1 MKKYVLEI
9 LGAVL
14 IGVALFFLI
23 HLSVQRAVVEGSSME
38 PSLQN
43 EQVLLVSK
51 LAYKFGE
58 PQRGDIIIFPPPH
71 ILNPEKDYIKRII
84 GLPGETVEV
93 RNGVVYINDIPLDEP
108 YITEPANSNF
118 AKTTVPANEYFV
130 LGDYRNNSLDSRSGW
145 TVPYD
150 TIVGKA
156 WLLIWPL
163 DTFGLAPNEDLPQY
177 IASIYIFE
185 YTYC

>member
-1 MKKYVLEI
+1 LKKHILEI

-14 IGVALFFLI
+14 VGVALFFLI
-23 HLSVQRAVVEGSSME
+23 HFSVQRAVVEGSSME

-58 PQRGDIIIFPPPH
+58 PERGDIIVFPPPH
-71 ILNPEKDYIKRII
+71 VLNPDKDYIKRIM
-84 GLPGETVEV
+84 GLPGETVEIKD
-93 RNGVVYINDIPLDEP
+93 GAVYINNTALEEP
-108 YITEPANSNF
+108 YITDPANGDF
-118 AKTTVPANEYFV
+118 AKITIPANEYFV
-130 LGDYRNNSLDSRSGW
+130 MGDNRNNSLDSRSGW

-156 WLLIWPL
+156 WLSIWPL
-163 DTFGLAPNEDLPQY
+163 DSFGLVPNEDLPEFM
-177 IASIYIFE
+177 ASIQIFE
-185 YTYC
+185 YGYC

>member
-1 MKKYVLEI
+1 LKKYILEI

-23 HLSVQRAVVEGSSME
+23 HFSVQRAVVEGSSME

-43 EQVLLVSK
+43 DQVLLISK

-58 PQRGDIIIFPPPH
+58 PERGDIIIFPPPH

-84 GLPGETVEV
+84 GLPGETVEIKD
-93 RNGVVYINDIPLDEP
+93 GVVYINGTALDEP
-108 YITEPANSNF
+108 YVTQSANGNF
-118 AKTTVPANEYFV
+118 AKITVPANEYFV
-130 LGDYRNNSLDSRSGW
+130 LGDNRNNSLDSRSGW
-145 TVPYD
+145 TVPLD

-156 WLLIWPL
+156 WFSIWPL
-163 DTFGLAPNEDLPQY
+163 DTFGLAPNEDLPQF
-177 IASIYIFE
+177 IASICIFE
-185 YTYC
+185 YSYC